1 MKINRIY
8 KDRLFC
14 LLFGKEEYKEYIL
27 SLYNALCKT
36 NHTDVN
42 DIRIYTIDN
51 VIYIEMKNDVS
62 ILLDSYLHLWE
73 QQSSYNPNMPLRGM
87 MYFSRMYDRY
97 ITENAYNIYGTTLIK
112 IPTPRYTVLYNGAK
126 DEPAFVRLKLS
137 DAFIH
142 EDASGD
148 FEWTADM
155 ININRGKNDEL
166 LDNCKP
172 LKEYM
177 ILVERIRQNSK
188 EMDVEEAVDAAVT
201 YCIDHDILR
210 DFLIKHRAEVKD
222 VCITEFNEQVF
233 INGIKEE
240 GREEGRKDG
249 IREGRINILVDFLKN
264 AGSEADAKRLLN
276 ASDDEI
282 RAAKERLT
290 E

>member
-36 NHTDVN
+36 NHADV
-42 DIRIYTIDN
+42 
-51 VIYIEMKNDVS
+51 
-62 ILLDSYLHLWE
+62 
-73 QQSSYNPNMPLRGM
+73 
-87 MYFSRMYDRY
+87 
-97 ITENAYNIYGTTLIK
+97 
-112 IPTPRYTVLYNGAK
+112 
-126 DEPAFVRLKLS
+126 FVRLKLS

-155 ININRGKNDEL
+155 ININTGKNDEL

-172 LKEYM
+172 LREYM

-240 GREEGRKDG
+240 GREQGRKDG
-249 IREGRINILVDFLKN
+249 IREGRIDILMDFFKN

-282 RAAKERLT
+282 KAAKEQLYRL
-290 E
+290 